1 MFRCIFLILTLL
13 AICTASAQAGDAE
26 DAVNTAFCGSS
37 QARFLNFSGH
47 EFHIIPMDC
56 SVNGSR
62 VSCQGRISHHLSHR
76 PDDQVDY
83 SIYAT
88 SGADEPQVQIMI
100 NRGGWAGLAGPVISA
115 AVAVY
120 SGGATIDP
128 SSATGIFRAIG
139 RVQDGSWEGAAET
152 LIGTI
157 AITQQSMWNNGGW
170 NCN

>member
-1 MFRCIFLILTLL
+1 MFRYMLLILALL
-13 AICTASAQAGDAE
+13 AICSASAQAGDAE

-37 QARFLNFSGH
+37 QARFLEFFGH
-47 EFHIIPMDC
+47 EFHVDPMDC

-76 PDDQVDY
+76 PDDQVYY
-83 SIYAT
+83 SIDAR
-88 SGADEPQVQIMI
+88 SGDHEPRVRINI
-100 NRGGWAGLAGPVISA
+100 NRGGWAGLAGRVVSA
-115 AVAVY
+115 AVAIY
-120 SGGATIDP
+120 TGGATIDP
-128 SSATGIFRAIG
+128 GSATEIFRSIG

-157 AITQQSMWNNGGW
+157 SITQQSMWNNGGW